1 MKTFFYL
8 ILIMIHKSFTKKDII
23 EFIQIYDIPIDDPK
37 QYNKNELCNLFVKT
51 LDDFEISWNSDYPEF
66 YKNIDLL
73 KFLSEQ
79 KSNEELNYKEKSE
92 MIQKAKKILNYC
104 RNGFMLSF
112 TEYLSHDAIYQDGI
126 IVANHCD
133 IPTCRRAIDEL
144 NTDPKIRN
152 KIQKKISPKVKKNL
166 EQKKIN
172 KDELN
177 PKFKFRRG
185 HYLITFD

>member
-1 MKTFFYL
+1 
-8 ILIMIHKSFTKKDII
+8 MIYDII